1 MNLNEKK
8 LLDKKTTKKT
18 NVGRA
23 DPWDFYLPGI
33 IMEKLKAIQHRK
45 LIVLKIDINITIS
58 FSQKN
63 VKTLRI
69 SPYT

>member
-23 DPWDFYLPGI
+23 APWDFYLPG